1 MTSIIG
7 YTRVPFNPSCSIA
20 PVQRLYQLDNRCNDE
35 NSRPA
40 FHRIFSREENS
51 QNGII
56 ELIVD
61 KKPLNTINLD
71 SKMTSNSTSNK
82 YNTYLSIDL
91 SGKHDYDKL
100 CTFEDDSTTANFDSI
115 QRLMDSIS
123 KLAYEKT
130 TKFVRIIDLLKQ
142 LQLYQHKH
150 QFMSC
155 IDKQNEI
162 ILVYFPNTLTKTVE
176 QTSRWLRTVLG
187 MNVDAYD
194 HWQLLGQHQ
203 EESEQD
209 TEFDG
214 KSYFND
220 IHLFIDH
227 VDALIE
233 SNGLFSHKKAK

>member
-20 PVQRLYQLDNRCNDE
+20 PVQRLYHDHCND
-35 NSRPA
+35 RPA
-40 FHRIFSREENS
+40 FHRIFSRENS

-61 KKPLNTINLD
+61 KKPA
-71 SKMTSNSTSNK
+71 KTSEKDN

-91 SGKHDYDKL
+91 SEKHDYDKL
-100 CTFEDDSTTANFDSI
+100 NFEEDASPANL

-123 KLAYEKT
+123 KLAHEKT

-176 QTSRWLRTVLG
+176 QTSRWLRTLG
-187 MNVDAYD
+187 LNIDAYD
-194 HWQLLGQHQ
+194 HWKLLGKHQ
-203 EESEQD
+203 EESE
-209 TEFDG
+209 EFDG

-233 SNGLFSHKKAK
+233 SNGLFSHNKVR

>member
-1 MTSIIG
+1 
-7 YTRVPFNPSCSIA
+7 
-20 PVQRLYQLDNRCNDE
+20 
-35 NSRPA
+35 
-40 FHRIFSREENS
+40 
-51 QNGII
+51 
-56 ELIVD
+56 
-61 KKPLNTINLD
+61 
-71 SKMTSNSTSNK
+71 
-82 YNTYLSIDL
+82 
-91 SGKHDYDKL
+91 
-100 CTFEDDSTTANFDSI
+100 
-115 QRLMDSIS
+115 MDSIS